1 MILGLREAVVM
12 LIIILALP
20 LILAGIKKIKE
31 KHQ

>member
-20 LILAGIKKIKE
+20 LILASIKKIKE
-31 KHQ
+31 KH